1 MAYEATFGTE
11 GLLRVRFAISPVW
24 ETVMAVHAIQH
35 CDAQPSHQVWIDK
48 PGRRAAG
55 VDLGLLFGLHPLSGY
70 TPDFLTPPPR
80 RHEPSVDEDL
90 EQLGDTP
97 LEVLVDELARC
108 LQDQTDPHAR
118 RRIVGLLTDPV
129 AARRRLADAVPSC
142 WEVLLRDE
150 WLQIRGILESDIAH
164 HAQRLAEHGLA
175 GVPGPPPHGLS
186 KLMGGTRATLLASL
200 VQPASTTAL
209 AGQFGLSAGGVSNHL
224 AVLRDTGLVTSRR
237 SSREVIY
244 ECTELGRT
252 LLRTHAR

>member
-48 PGRRAAG
+48 AGRRAAG

-164 HAQRLAEHGLA
+164 HAQRL
-175 GVPGPPPHGLS
+175 V
-186 KLMGGTRATLLASL
+186 SL